1 MTDKFKDFIKSFDD
15 SPKEPEIKEIKDEKK
30 PSFRL
35 NISKPK
41 VQEETIDNSKINTPQ
56 KEQEVKAESNKP
68 FRINIGVKKPV
79 QEVVHEPPKVEEPI
93 NEVKEEVVKEYFV
106 GTYTKE
112 EVNMLFERSETDS
125 RFYDLWLSIM
135 RKAFA
140 SGKHTITNKKVRDGR
155 FTFDENGKLETLPDF
170 DTYGMDA
177 KDILKKQW
185 KIK

>member
-15 SPKEPEIKEIKDEKK
+15 SPKEPEIKEVKDEKK
-30 PSFRL
+30 PSFKL

-41 VQEETIDNSKINTPQ
+41 VQEETIDNSKINISQ
-56 KEQEVKAESNKP
+56 EEQSVKEESNKP

-79 QEVVHEPPKVEEPI
+79 QEVVHEPPKVEEPT
-93 NEVKEEVVKEYFV
+93 NEVKEVKEYFI

-112 EVNMLFERSETDS
+112 EVDMLFQRSETDS

-140 SGKHTITNKKVRDGR
+140 SDKHTITNKKVRDGR
-155 FTFDENGKLETLPDF
+155 FTFDENGKLDTLPDF